1 MEKIMRIIVTTLIL
15 IIISATS
22 FAQQQLI
29 LKDAIQI
36 ALHKNSTLQKNQN
49 SLETFESG
57 VLSSWGNFL
66 PTLSAGAD
74 WRWSRSDVDGIITQ
88 TISGVPIPSVS
99 TESRDYSAGFSS
111 GWTLFDGLA
120 NFATL
125 SQSENYLESAK
136 LSLDRLKQDIIFQTM
151 SLYYDVINTTK
162 LLEVKQDNLKWN
174 QKNLE
179 TIRERNKLGAATL
192 ADVYQQEVATGNA
205 ELEIITTNNR
215 METAEINLFYYLG
228 LDVLEDY
235 EFSYLLTEEEQ
246 IILNTDFTKDFENIT
261 ELVNQALK
269 QRKDYRSAELNL
281 ESSMNGITIA
291 QSGHWPS
298 LSAFGSVTWLGSKLS
313 DIEKSR
319 RFSVGLSLNI
329 PIFLGW
335 SVSNGVQFAEVD
347 AMNSEID
354 LSDLERNIKRELRST
369 FLDLQAAL
377 KGLNVSENN
386 VAAANENLK
395 IEEEK
400 YSLGAGKLL
409 DVLIAN
415 SQYTTALTDLINAQ
429 FAYIVLSEQLKYNLG
444 VLDFTMYE

>member
-1 MEKIMRIIVTTLIL
+1 MRIIVTALFIL
-15 IIISATS
+15 IVSATS
-22 FAQQQLI
+22 FAQQQLT
-29 LKDAIQI
+29 LKDAIRI

-49 SLETFESG
+49 NLETYESG
-57 VLSSWGNFL
+57 VQSAWGNFL
-66 PTLSAGAD
+66 PTLSAGAN
-74 WRWSRSDVDGIITQ
+74 WTWNRSDVDGIITQ
-88 TISGVPIPSVS
+88 TISGVPILSVS
-99 TESRDYSAGFSS
+99 TESRDYNAGFSS
-111 GWTLFDGLA
+111 GWMLFDGLS

-125 SQSENYLESAK
+125 SQSENNLESAK

-151 SLYYDVINTTK
+151 FFYYDVINAMK

-174 QKNLE
+174 EKNLE

-205 ELEIITTNNR
+205 ELEIIKTNNR
-215 METAEINLFYYLG
+215 MESAENDLLYYLG

-235 EFSYLLTEEEQ
+235 KFSDILTEDELK
-246 IILNTDFTKDFENIT
+246 ILNTNFIEDFENIT

-269 QRKDYRSAELNL
+269 QRKDYKSAELNL
-281 ESSMNGITIA
+281 ESSMDGVTIA

-298 LSAFGSVTWLGSKLS
+298 LSARGNVTWLGSKIS
-313 DIEKSR
+313 EIDNSR
-319 RFSVGLSLNI
+319 RFSVGLSLNF

-335 SVSNGVQFAEVD
+335 SVSNRVQFAKVE
-347 AMNSEID
+347 AKNSEIE

-377 KGLNVSENN
+377 KGLNVSEKN
-386 VAAANENLK
+386 VAAAGENLK

-400 YSLGAGKLL
+400 YSLGSGKLL

-444 VLDFTMYE
+444 VIDFTKYE

>member
-1 MEKIMRIIVTTLIL
+1 MSIIVTTLIL
-15 IIISATS
+15 IIISVTS
-22 FAQQQLI
+22 FAQQQLT
-29 LKDAIQI
+29 LNDAIQI
-36 ALHKNSTLQKNQN
+36 ALHKNSTLQKNMN
-49 SLETFESG
+49 NLETFESG
-57 VLSSWGNFL
+57 VQSAWGNFL
-66 PTLSAGAD
+66 PTLSAGAN
-74 WRWSRSDVDGIITQ
+74 WNWNRSDVDGLITQ
-88 TISGVPIPSVS
+88 SVGGVPVVS
-99 TESRDYSAGFSS
+99 ISDESRDYNAGFNS
-111 GWTLFDGLA
+111 GWTLFDGLS

-125 SQSENYLESAK
+125 SQSKNNLESAK

-151 SLYYDVINTTK
+151 FFYYDVINVTK

-174 QKNLE
+174 EKNLE

-192 ADVYQQEVATGNA
+192 ADVYQQEVAAGNA
-205 ELEIITTNNR
+205 ELEIIKTSNL
-215 METAEINLFYYLG
+215 MESNENDLLFYLG

-235 EFSYLLTEEEQ
+235 EFSDVLTDEEQ
-246 IILNTDFTKDFENIT
+246 EILNTDFTKDFENIT
-261 ELVNQALK
+261 GLVNQALK
-269 QRKDYRSAELNL
+269 QRKDYKSAELNL
-281 ESSMNGITIA
+281 QSSTDGITIA

-298 LSAFGSVTWLGSKLS
+298 LSAFGSVTWLGSKISEL
-313 DIEKSR
+313 DKSR

-335 SVSNGVQFAEVD
+335 SVSNRVQFAEVQ
-347 AMNSEID
+347 AKNTEIE

-386 VAAANENLK
+386 VGAANENLK
-395 IEEEK
+395 IEEER
-400 YSLGAGKLL
+400 YSLGSGKLL

-444 VLDFTMYE
+444 VLDFTKYE

>member
-1 MEKIMRIIVTTLIL
+1 MRIIVTALFIL
-15 IIISATS
+15 IVSATS
-22 FAQQQLI
+22 FAQQQLT
-29 LKDAIQI
+29 LKDAIRV
-36 ALHKNSTLQKNQN
+36 ALHKNSTLQKTQN
-49 SLETFESG
+49 NLDTFESG
-57 VLSSWGNFL
+57 VQSAWGNFL

-74 WRWSRSDVDGIITQ
+74 WGWRRTDVDGPIT
-88 TISGVPIPSVS
+88 TEVGGILVTS
-99 TESRDYSAGFSS
+99 ESRDYSAGFSS
-111 GWTLFDGLA
+111 GWTLFDGLS

-125 SQSENYLESAK
+125 SQSENNLESAK
-136 LSLDRLKQDIIFQTM
+136 FSLDRLKQDIIFQTM
-151 SLYYDVINTTK
+151 FFYYDVINSMK

-174 QKNLE
+174 EKNLE

-192 ADVYQQEVATGNA
+192 ADVCQQEVATGNA
-205 ELEIITTNNR
+205 ELEIIKTSNQ
-215 METAEINLFYYLG
+215 MESAENDLLYYLG

-235 EFSYLLTEEEQ
+235 VFSYILTEEEQ
-246 IILNTDFTKDFENIT
+246 NILNTDFTKDFENIT
-261 ELVNQALK
+261 ELVNRALK
-269 QRKDYRSAELNL
+269 QRKDYKSAELNL
-281 ESSMNGITIA
+281 ESSKDGITMA

-298 LSAFGSVTWLGSKLS
+298 LSAFGSVTWLGSKISEL
-313 DIEKSR
+313 DNSR
-319 RFSVGLSLNI
+319 RFSVGLSLNV

-335 SVSNGVQFAEVD
+335 SVSNRVQFAEVG
-347 AMNSEID
+347 AKNSEIE

-400 YSLGAGKLL
+400 YSLGSGKLL

-444 VLDFTMYE
+444 VLDFTVYE

>member
-1 MEKIMRIIVTTLIL
+1 MRIIVTTLIL

-22 FAQQQLI
+22 FAQQQLT
-29 LKDAIQI
+29 LNDAIQI
-36 ALHKNSTLQKNQN
+36 ALHKNSTLQKNMN
-49 SLETFESG
+49 NLETFESG
-57 VLSSWGNFL
+57 VQSAWGNFL
-66 PTLSAGAD
+66 PTLSAGAN
-74 WRWSRSDVDGIITQ
+74 WNWNRSDVEGIITQ
-88 TISGVPIPSVS
+88 TVGGVPVLSVS
-99 TESRDYSAGFSS
+99 TESRDYNAGFSS
-111 GWTLFDGLA
+111 GWTLFDGLS

-125 SQSENYLESAK
+125 SQNENNLESAR
-136 LSLDRLKQDIIFQTM
+136 LSLDRLKQDIVFQTM
-151 SLYYDVINTTK
+151 FLYYDIINALK

-174 QKNLE
+174 EKNLE

-192 ADVYQQEVATGNA
+192 ADVYQQEVAKGNA
-205 ELEIITTNNR
+205 ELEIITTRNR
-215 METAEINLFYYLG
+215 MESAENDLLYYLG
-228 LDVLEDY
+228 LDVLDEY
-235 EFSYLLTEEEQ
+235 EFSYVLTDQEQ
-246 IILNTDFTKDFENIT
+246 KILNTDFTLDFENIT
-261 ELVNQALK
+261 ELVNQALV
-269 QRKDYRSAELNL
+269 QRRDYNSAKLNL
-281 ESSMNGITIA
+281 ESSMDGITIA

-313 DIEKSR
+313 ELDNSR
-319 RFSVGLSLNI
+319 RFSAGLSLNF

-335 SVSNGVQFAEVD
+335 SVSNRVQFAEVD
-347 AMNSEID
+347 AKNSEIE
-354 LSDLERNIKRELRST
+354 LNDLERNIKRELRST
-369 FLDLQAAL
+369 FLDIQAAL

>member
-1 MEKIMRIIVTTLIL
+1 MEKIMRIIVTSIFL

-22 FAQQQLI
+22 FAQQQLT
-29 LKDAIQI
+29 LKDAIRI

-66 PTLSAGAD
+66 PTLNAGAD
-74 WRWSRSDVDGIITQ
+74 WRWSRSDVDGIFTQ
-88 TISGVPIPSVS
+88 TISGVPISSVS

-261 ELVNQALK
+261 ELVNQALR
-269 QRKDYRSAELNL
+269 QRKDYKSAELNL
-281 ESSMNGITIA
+281 ESSLNGITIA

-298 LSAFGSVTWLGSKLS
+298 LSAMGSVSWLGSKLS
-313 DIEKSR
+313 ELENSR

-335 SVSNGVQFAEVD
+335 SVSNRVQFAEVD
-347 AMNSEID
+347 AKNSEIE

-386 VAAANENLK
+386 VVAAGENLK

-400 YSLGAGKLL
+400 YSLGSGKLL

-444 VLDFTMYE
+444 VLDFKMYE

>member
-1 MEKIMRIIVTTLIL
+1 MRIIITAILLIF
-15 IIISATS
+15 ISTTS
-22 FAQQQLI
+22 FAQQPLT
-29 LKDAIQI
+29 LKDAIRI

-49 SLETFESG
+49 NLETFESG
-57 VLSSWGNFL
+57 VLSAWGNFL
-66 PTLSAGAD
+66 PTLNAGAN
-74 WRWSRSDVDGIITQ
+74 WNWNRSDVDGLLTQ
-88 TISGVPIPSVS
+88 TIGGVPVVSVS
-99 TESRDYSAGFSS
+99 TESRDYNAGFSS
-111 GWTLFDGLA
+111 GWMLFDGLS

-125 SQSENYLESAK
+125 SQSENNLESAE

-151 SLYYDVINTTK
+151 FFYYDVINAMK

-174 QKNLE
+174 EKNLE

-205 ELEIITTNNR
+205 ELEIIKTNNR
-215 METAEINLFYYLG
+215 MESAENDLLYYLG

-235 EFSYLLTEEEQ
+235 KFSDVLTEDELK
-246 IILNTDFTKDFENIT
+246 ILNTGFIKDFENIT

-269 QRKDYRSAELNL
+269 QRKDYKSAELNL
-281 ESSMNGITIA
+281 ESSMDGVTIA

-298 LSAFGSVTWLGSKLS
+298 LSARGSVTWLGSKIS
-313 DIEKSR
+313 EIDNSR

-335 SVSNGVQFAEVD
+335 SVSNRVQFAKVE
-347 AMNSEID
+347 AKNSEIE

-400 YSLGAGKLL
+400 YSLGSGKLL

>member
-1 MEKIMRIIVTTLIL
+1 MRIIVTTLIL

-22 FAQQQLI
+22 FAQQQLT
-29 LKDAIQI
+29 LNDAIQI
-36 ALHKNSTLQKNQN
+36 ALHKNSTLQKNMN
-49 SLETFESG
+49 NLETFESG
-57 VLSSWGNFL
+57 VQSAWGNFL
-66 PTLSAGAD
+66 PTLSAGAN
-74 WRWSRSDVDGIITQ
+74 WNWNRSDVDGLITQ
-88 TISGVPIPSVS
+88 SVGGVPVVS
-99 TESRDYSAGFSS
+99 ISDESRDYNAGFNS
-111 GWTLFDGLA
+111 GWTLFDGLS

-125 SQSENYLESAK
+125 SQSKNNLESAK

-151 SLYYDVINTTK
+151 FFYYDVINVTK

-174 QKNLE
+174 EKNLE

-192 ADVYQQEVATGNA
+192 ADVYQQEVAAGNA
-205 ELEIITTNNR
+205 ELEIIKTSNL
-215 METAEINLFYYLG
+215 MESNENDLLFYLG

-235 EFSYLLTEEEQ
+235 EFSDVLTDEEQ
-246 IILNTDFTKDFENIT
+246 EILNTDFTKDFENIT
-261 ELVNQALK
+261 GLVNQALK
-269 QRKDYRSAELNL
+269 QRKDYKSAELNL
-281 ESSMNGITIA
+281 QSSTDGITIA

-298 LSAFGSVTWLGSKLS
+298 LSAFGSVTWLGSKISEL
-313 DIEKSR
+313 DKSR

-335 SVSNGVQFAEVD
+335 SVSNRVQFAEVQ
-347 AMNSEID
+347 AKNTEIE

-386 VAAANENLK
+386 VGAANENLK
-395 IEEEK
+395 IEEER
-400 YSLGAGKLL
+400 YSLGSGKLL

-444 VLDFTMYE
+444 VLDFTKYE

>member
-1 MEKIMRIIVTTLIL
+1 MRIIVTVLIL
-15 IIISATS
+15 ITISTTS
-22 FAQQQLI
+22 FAQQQLT
-29 LKDAIQI
+29 LKDAIRI
-36 ALHKNSTLQKNQN
+36 ALHKNSTLLKNQN

-57 VLSSWGNFL
+57 VQSAWGNFL
-66 PTLSAGAD
+66 PTLSAGAN
-74 WRWSRSDVDGIITQ
+74 WNWNRSDVDGLITQ
-88 TISGVPIPSVS
+88 TIGGIPVISVS
-99 TESRDYSAGFSS
+99 SESRDYSAGFSS

-125 SQSENYLESAK
+125 SQSENNLESAK

-151 SLYYDVINTTK
+151 FFYYDVINTTK

-205 ELEIITTNNR
+205 ELEIIKTNNS

-235 EFSYLLTEEEQ
+235 EFSYLLTDEEQ

-269 QRKDYRSAELNL
+269 QRKDYKSAMLNL
-281 ESSMNGITIA
+281 ESSMNGVTIA
-291 QSGHWPS
+291 RSGHWPS
-298 LSAFGSVTWLGSKLS
+298 LSAMGSVSWLGSKIS
-313 DIEKSR
+313 EIDNSR

-335 SVSNGVQFAEVD
+335 SVSERVQFAEVESK
-347 AMNSEID
+347 NSEIE
-354 LSDLERNIKRELRST
+354 LSDLERNIKRELQST

-377 KGLNVSENN
+377 KALNVSENN
-386 VAAANENLK
+386 VFAAEENLK

-400 YSLGAGKLL
+400 YSLGSGKLL

-444 VLDFTMYE
+444 VLDFTKYE

>member
-1 MEKIMRIIVTTLIL
+1 MRIIVTALFIL
-15 IIISATS
+15 IVSATS
-22 FAQQQLI
+22 FAQQQLT
-29 LKDAIQI
+29 LKDAIRI

-49 SLETFESG
+49 NLETYESG
-57 VLSSWGNFL
+57 VQSAWGNFL
-66 PTLSAGAD
+66 PTLSAGAN
-74 WRWSRSDVDGIITQ
+74 WNWNRSDVDGIITQ
-88 TISGVPIPSVS
+88 TISGVPILSVS
-99 TESRDYSAGFSS
+99 TESRDYNAGFSS
-111 GWTLFDGLA
+111 GWMLFDGLS

-125 SQSENYLESAK
+125 SQSENNLESAK

-151 SLYYDVINTTK
+151 FFYYDVINAMK

-174 QKNLE
+174 EKNLE

-205 ELEIITTNNR
+205 ELEIIKTNNR
-215 METAEINLFYYLG
+215 MESAENDLLYYLG

-235 EFSYLLTEEEQ
+235 KFSDILTEDELK
-246 IILNTDFTKDFENIT
+246 ILNTNFIEDFENIT

-269 QRKDYRSAELNL
+269 QRKDYKSAELNL
-281 ESSMNGITIA
+281 ESSMDGVTIA

-298 LSAFGSVTWLGSKLS
+298 LSARGNVTWLGSKIS
-313 DIEKSR
+313 EIDNSR
-319 RFSVGLSLNI
+319 RFSVGLSLNF

-335 SVSNGVQFAEVD
+335 SVSNRVQFAKVE
-347 AMNSEID
+347 AKNSEIE

-386 VAAANENLK
+386 VAAAGENLK

-400 YSLGAGKLL
+400 YSLGSGKLL

-444 VLDFTMYE
+444 VIDFTKYE

>member
-1 MEKIMRIIVTTLIL
+1 M
-15 IIISATS
+15 
-22 FAQQQLI
+22 
-29 LKDAIQI
+29 
-36 ALHKNSTLQKNQN
+36 
-49 SLETFESG
+49 
-57 VLSSWGNFL
+57 
-66 PTLSAGAD
+66 PTLNAGAD
-74 WRWSRSDVDGIITQ
+74 WRWSRSDVDGIFTQ

-215 METAEINLFYYLG
+215 METAENDLLFYLG
-228 LDVLEDY
+228 VDVLEDY
-235 EFSYLLTEEEQ
+235 EFSDELTEEEQ
-246 IILNTDFTKDFENIT
+246 KILNTDFTKDFENIT

-335 SVSNGVQFAEVD
+335 SVSNRVQFAEVD

-386 VAAANENLK
+386 VAAAGENLK

-400 YSLGAGKLL
+400 YSLGSGKLL

>member
-1 MEKIMRIIVTTLIL
+1 MRIIVSALIL
-15 IIISATS
+15 IIISTTS
-22 FAQQQLI
+22 FAQQQLT
-29 LKDAIQI
+29 LNDAIRI
-36 ALHKNSTLQKNQN
+36 ALHKNSTLQKTQN
-49 SLETFESG
+49 NLETFESG
-57 VLSSWGNFL
+57 VLSAWGNFL
-66 PTLSAGAD
+66 PTLSAGAN
-74 WRWSRSDVDGIITQ
+74 WNWNRSDVDGLITQ
-88 TISGVPIPSVS
+88 SVGGVPVVSIS
-99 TESRDYSAGFSS
+99 TESRDYNAGFNS
-111 GWTLFDGLA
+111 GWTLFDGLS

-125 SQSENYLESAK
+125 SQSKNNLESAK

-151 SLYYDVINTTK
+151 FFYYDVINAMK
-162 LLEVKQDNLKWN
+162 LLEVKKDDLKWN
-174 QKNLE
+174 EENLE

-205 ELEIITTNNR
+205 ELQIIKTNNR
-215 METAEINLFYYLG
+215 MESAENDLLFYLG

-235 EFSYLLTEEEQ
+235 ELSDVLTEDDLK
-246 IILNTDFTKDFENIT
+246 ILNTDFIADFENIT
-261 ELVNQALK
+261 EFVNQALK

-281 ESSMNGITIA
+281 ESSMDGITVA
-291 QSGHWPS
+291 QSGHWPT
-298 LSAFGSVTWLGSKLS
+298 LSARGSITWLGSKLS
-313 DIEKSR
+313 EIDNSR

-335 SVSNGVQFAEVD
+335 SVSNRVQFAEVE
-347 AMNSEID
+347 AKNSEIE

-386 VAAANENLK
+386 VAAAGENLK
-395 IEEEK
+395 IEEER
-400 YSLGAGKLL
+400 YSLGSGKLL

-444 VLDFTMYE
+444 VIDFTKYE